1 VAEEEQVDRGM
12 VPEAR
17 GRDLGLAA
25 VEWAEVVAPAAL
37 EVGEARELAPEP
49 EDPEAVERV

>member
-1 VAEEEQVDRGM
+1 M

-25 VEWAEVVAPAAL
+25 VEWAEVVVPAAQ
-37 EVGEARELAPEP
+37 EVGEVRELVPEP
-49 EDPEAVERV
+49 EAPEAVGRV

>member
-1 VAEEEQVDRGM
+1 VEEEERAGRDM

-25 VEWAEVVAPAAL
+25 VEWAEVAPAAQ

-49 EDPEAVERV
+49 EVPEAVERV